1 MEFPLCLII
10 RLMLMP
16 KYGKFDGGHD
26 GEKQQDEQNIRPAN
40 IMIRLFLLHLV
51 VLGVVLYNLLGIV

>member
-1 MEFPLCLII
+1 
-10 RLMLMP
+10 MLMP

-40 IMIRLFLLHLV
+40 IMIRLFLFHLV